1 MTADTAKPSPEALA
15 EQESKNA
22 FLQRLDDLSQEMI
35 DAHGEDFTMG
45 VLILGRGISRR
56 GRLSRRVRL
65 RRSERVNAPASRNA

>member
-45 VLILGRGISRR
+45 VLILGARYIA
-56 GRLSRRVRL
+56 
-65 RRSERVNAPASRNA
+65 ERKAKPEGGAGKK